1 MKGAR
6 RVLIVD
12 DHPLF
17 RLGLAMA
24 LAGEGFEVAGE
35 AEDGS
40 SALSHPALKSVDAVL
55 LDVKMP
61 GIDGIEVCR
70 NVRQLDAA
78 PVVVMLTTYEEP
90 GVIEAARKAG
100 ATAYLFKET
109 APKELS
115 RLLAA
120 ILNDPQRDWMPR
132 TSLPELTRREEEV
145 LALLSLGMTNKAIA
159 RELSLS
165 PDTVKDYLERVFAKL
180 EVGDRLSAVRRAT
193 ELGLVGR

>member
-1 MKGAR
+1 MSGAG

-24 LAGEGFEVAGE
+24 LAGEGFVVVGE
-35 AEDGS
+35 AEDGAQ
-40 SALSHPALKSVDAVL
+40 ALAHPALSAVDAVL

-61 GIDGIEVCR
+61 GSDGIEVCR
-70 NVRQLDAA
+70 GIRQLEPA

-100 ATAYLFKET
+100 ATAYLSKET
-109 APKELS
+109 APKELA

-120 ILNDPQRDWMPR
+120 ILREPGRDWMPR

-145 LALLSLGMTNKAIA
+145 LALLSRGMTNKAIA